1 MKVIWKGSIEL
12 ESGVNKITLV
22 VPEGADDEL
31 HLIKKAVK
39 RGEEIALVVMTQA
52 KDIPAWEF
60 DQIITICRMI
70 EESRQKMYEKGISD
84 AMNAQSDVSEAMEK
98 TKPEGGTQDVT

>member
-39 RGEEIALVVMTQA
+39 RGEEIALVVMAQV
-52 KDIPAWEF
+52 DIPAWEF
-60 DQIITICRMI
+60 DQIIPICRMI

-98 TKPEGGTQDVT
+98 TLEEGGTQNVT